1 MINLL
6 LMILTYRNN
15 DKIIMIYFFN
25 MFYDVYNQLV
35 KFQFKTPP
43 MHGEI
48 KKQIVLG
55 GNLNRKT

>member
-48 KKQIVLG
+48 KKTNCIRG
-55 GNLNRKT
+55 

>member
-43 MHGEI
+43 MHEEI
-48 KKQIVLG
+48 KKRNKKDELY
-55 GNLNRKT
+55 

>member
-1 MINLL
+1 
-6 LMILTYRNN
+6 
-15 DKIIMIYFFN
+15 MIYFFN

-48 KKQIVLG
+48 KKTNCIRG
-55 GNLNRKT
+55 